1 MTDKIV
7 VLVTVG
13 SVREGKK
20 IARALLESRLAAC
33 VNMTAPIQS
42 LFRWEGKVA
51 SAREHLLVIKTTRGR
66 FKHVRSMV
74 CEIHSYKTP
83 EIVSLPI
90 TDGSAEYLQWIE
102 DSVTH
107 PGRA

>member
-1 MTDKIV
+1 VSDKIV

-13 SVREGKK
+13 SAREGKK

-33 VNMTAPIQS
+33 VNITAPIQS

-66 FKHVRSMV
+66 FKHVKSRV
-74 CEIHSYKTP
+74 CEIHSYTTP
-83 EIVSLPI
+83 EIISLPI

-102 DSVTH
+102 NSVTST
-107 PGRA
+107 GRA